1 MNILSPD
8 EEKISEFC
16 NKPGM
21 LREHVDKGK
30 LDVTLSRLVFARV
43 RSPLG
48 DLMYRF
54 KGEYKTDHEASSY
67 ENGTIHRRISTR
79 AKTYPSPESIAR

>member
-1 MNILSPD
+1 
-8 EEKISEFC
+8 
-16 NKPGM
+16 M
-21 LREHVDKGK
+21 LQEHVDNSK
-30 LDVTLSRLVFARV
+30 LDSKTISRFVFARV

-79 AKTYPSPESIAR
+79 AKTYPNSESIVQ